1 MGFFDWLKPS
11 PPLDATLRAR
21 VDQAA
26 AAIDPRIRQLGTH
39 EKILAP
45 AVTQAWDYCER
56 LALAIPG
63 PFAVAHAAFAS
74 DPLVHALFGSA
85 DDVYRMLATSQ
96 SVREYLAGHPAE
108 PHFFALLGMRR
119 KVVAGYGMRLAGEM
133 VRGDEPVKTLSF
145 ADHTIG
151 EVGASLDEVQ
161 GRLARTMFDSLLQG
175 LLPTVEALRQERIA
189 LQEDLALTRV
199 RVRQGS
205 ADATRQQAA
214 LESRLREIAAALEPE
229 RLCAD
234 LAAHLAYPES
244 VLHLDT
250 LRYRIDR
257 FGVIAEDAAQKETD
271 ALRFVELVGRDQRH
285 WTVMLVKIDNAEA
298 RTAIERFEAGR
309 RYIVI

>member
-1 MGFFDWLKPS
+1 MGIFNWLKPS
-11 PPLDATLRAR
+11 PPLDDVLRAR
-21 VDQAA
+21 IDQAA

-85 DDVYRMLATSQ
+85 DDVNRMLATSQ
-96 SVREYLAGHPAE
+96 GVREYLAGHPLE
-108 PHFFALLGMRR
+108 THFFALLGMRR
-119 KVVAGYGMRLAGEM
+119 KIAAGYGMRLAGEM

-145 ADHTIG
+145 GDHTLG
-151 EVGASLDEVQ
+151 EMGASLDEVQ

-175 LLPTVEALRQERIA
+175 LLPTVEELRQERIA

-205 ADATRQQAA
+205 TDASRQQAA

-234 LAAHLAYPES
+234 LAAHLAHPEG

-250 LRYRIDR
+250 LQYRIDR
-257 FGVIAEDAAQKETD
+257 FGVIAEGDAQRETD

-285 WTVMLVKIDNAEA
+285 WTVMLIKIDSAEA
-298 RTAIERFEAGR
+298 RSAIERLETDR